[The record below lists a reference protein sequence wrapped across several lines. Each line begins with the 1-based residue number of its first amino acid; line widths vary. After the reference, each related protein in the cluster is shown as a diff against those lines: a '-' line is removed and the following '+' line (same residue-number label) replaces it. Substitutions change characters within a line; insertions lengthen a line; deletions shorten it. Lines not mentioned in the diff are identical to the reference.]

1 MGEILKRTIV
11 IGVFAAVLLTPLS
24 GCAGTPDDTRNKPG
38 GGTGTASSTSSPSP
52 KPAELF
58 AQAVTKFSGQ
68 NVKYT
73 IDGGDGGLMTGQFD
87 ATSGGTKV
95 NGDIDGTKMEILA
108 LGNDIYLGGLT
119 GDGKW
124 MHAQASKFK
133 DSAVSFL
140 ILVDPL
146 FGQKFLSAA
155 ADVKQDQPTT
165 YSGTID
171 LTKVTATGPA
181 KRLADSFAKAAGTGA
196 TALPFTA
203 TVDASGALSTVKIT
217 FPKADLGGKDLKYD
231 LKVTELGGSAVTV
244 AAPPKNKVTEAPSDI
259 YTGP

>member
-1 MGEILKRTIV
+1 LKRTIV
-11 IGVFAAVLLTPLS
+11 TGVFVTVLLTPLS
-24 GCAGTPDDTRNKPG
+24 GCAGTPNTTQAGPG
-38 GGTGTASSTSSPSP
+38 ASAGTASSAPLPSP
-52 KPAELF
+52 KPADLF
-58 AQAVTKFSGQ
+58 AKAVTKFSGQ

-73 IDGGDGGLMTGQFD
+73 IGSGDGEVMTGQFD
-87 ATSGGTKV
+87 AASGGTKLT
-95 NGDIDGTKMEILA
+95 GDIDGTKMEMIV
-108 LGNDIYLGGLT
+108 LGDDVYLGGLT

-146 FGQKFLSAA
+146 FGQKFLSVA
-155 ADVKQDQPTT
+155 ADVKQDQPAT

-171 LTKVTATGPA
+171 LTKVTVTGSA
-181 KRLADSFAKAAGTGA
+181 KRLADSFAKAAGPGA

-203 TVDASGALSTVKIT
+203 TVDGSGALSTVNIT
-217 FPKADLGGKDLKYD
+217 FPKADRGRKDLKYD
-231 LKVTELGGSAVTV
+231 LKVTESGGSTTTV
-244 AAPPKNKVTEAPSDI
+244 AAPPKNKMTEAPSDI

>member
-1 MGEILKRTIV
+1 V
-11 IGVFAAVLLTPLS
+11 P
-24 GCAGTPDDTRNKPG
+24 
-38 GGTGTASSTSSPSP
+38 SPSP

-58 AQAVTKFSGQ
+58 ANAVTKFSGQ

-73 IDGGDGGLMTGQFD
+73 IGSGDGEVMTGQFD
-87 ATSGGTKV
+87 AASGGTKLA
-95 NGDIDGTKMEILA
+95 GDVDGTKMEIIA
-108 LGNDIYLGGLT
+108 LGDDVYLGGLS

-146 FGQKFLSAA
+146 FGQKFLSTAT
-155 ADVKQDQPTT
+155 DVKQDQPTT

-171 LTKVTATGPA
+171 LTKVTVTGSA
-181 KRLADSFAKAAGTGA
+181 KRLAGSFAKAAGPGA

-203 TVDASGALSTVKIT
+203 TVDSSSALSTVKIT
-217 FPKADLGGKDLKYD
+217 FPKADLRGKDLKYD
-231 LKVTELGGSAVTV
+231 LKVTEAGGSTVAV
-244 AAPPKNKVTEAPSDI
+244 AAPPKNKVTEAPSEI